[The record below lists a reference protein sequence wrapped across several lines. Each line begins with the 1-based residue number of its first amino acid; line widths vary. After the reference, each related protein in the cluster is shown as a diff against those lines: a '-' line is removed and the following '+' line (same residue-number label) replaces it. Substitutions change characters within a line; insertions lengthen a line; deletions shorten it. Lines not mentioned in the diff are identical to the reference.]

1 MSEQNFLK
9 IGLDHFSPSQLLR
22 PTPNWLFEYVYLT
35 KDQRRAITVGENA
48 AYGTAVHN
56 GIQDFLSGYI
66 GMDQAVDQ
74 ALMDYDF
81 HPADEDKEKRIE
93 FRERI
98 DPAVRLGCE
107 HFSEMMGAE
116 AEQKIHLELP
126 DVSIPLTG
134 YIDLVHD
141 GNLYEM
147 KTKAP
152 RKGQIKK
159 DGTRGWSKPAMPKE
173 PDYNHLCQVAV
184 YWKATG
190 LKPNIVYISDT
201 DIAHFDQDNCD
212 KLSSEHLEFCL
223 YDLRRRALI
232 RQNLLAISTDPKVLA
247 GLVEPEFNHPF
258 YWNNQFIDEA
268 RTLWNL

>member
-1 MSEQNFLK
+1 MSEENFLK

-22 PTPNWLFEYVYLT
+22 PTPNWLFEYVYLN
-35 KDQRRAITVGENA
+35 KEQRRSITVGENA
-48 AYGTAVHN
+48 VYGTAVHN
-56 GIQDFLSGYI
+56 GIQAFLVGNLDI
-66 GMDQAVDQ
+66 EDAIDQ
-74 ALMDYDF
+74 ALLDF
-81 HPADEDKEKRIE
+81 DFNAAHEDAEKHIKYGTLIPA
-93 FRERI
+93 
-98 DPAVRLGCE
+98 AVELGCK
-107 HFSEMMGAE
+107 HFAEIKGAE

-134 YIDLVHD
+134 YIDLVHGD
-141 GNLYEM
+141 NLYEM

-184 YWKATG
+184 YHAATG
-190 LKPNIVYISDT
+190 LNPNIVYISDS
-201 DIAHFDQDNCD
+201 DIVHFDRDNCD
-212 KLSSEHLEFCL
+212 KLSPESLEFCL

>member
-1 MSEQNFLK
+1 MSK
-9 IGLDHFSPSQLLR
+9 
-22 PTPNWLFEYVYLT
+22 
-35 KDQRRAITVGENA
+35 AINTV
-48 AYGTAVHN
+48 
-56 GIQDFLSGYI
+56 
-66 GMDQAVDQ
+66 
-74 ALMDYDF
+74 
-81 HPADEDKEKRIE
+81 
-93 FRERI
+93 
-98 DPAVRLGCE
+98 
-107 HFSEMMGAE
+107 

-134 YIDLVHD
+134 YIDLVSN

-159 DGTRGWSKPAMPKE
+159 DGTRGWSKPALPKE

-184 YWKATG
+184 YQKATG

-201 DIAHFDQDNCD
+201 DVAHFDQDNCD
-212 KLSSEHLEFCL
+212 KLSPEYLEYCL

-258 YWNNQFIDEA
+258 YWKNQFIDFDA
-268 RTLWNL
+268 FFVKVSRNRTLGTRNYVLGSMFVLTHAL

>member
-1 MSEQNFLK
+1 MSEENFLK

-22 PTPNWLFEYVYLT
+22 PTPNWLFEYVYLS
-35 KDQRRAITVGENA
+35 KDQRRSITVGENA

-56 GIQDFLSGYI
+56 GIQANLVGDV
-66 GMDQAVDQ
+66 DVEQAIDQ
-74 ALMDYDF
+74 ALLDFDF
-81 HPADEDKEKRIE
+81 HPADEDAEKRVE
-93 FRERI
+93 YRSRI
-98 DPAVRLGCE
+98 PAAVELGCE
-107 HFSEMMGAE
+107 HFKDLTDVGD
-116 AEQKIHLELP
+116 EQKIHLELP

-134 YIDLVHD
+134 YIDLVSD

-159 DGTRGWSKPAMPKE
+159 DGTRGWSKPALPKE

-184 YWKATG
+184 YQKATG

-212 KLSSEHLEFCL
+212 KLSPEYLEYCL

-232 RQNLLAISTDPKVLA
+232 RQNLLAVSTDPKVLA

-258 YWNNQFIDEA
+258 YWKNQFIDEA